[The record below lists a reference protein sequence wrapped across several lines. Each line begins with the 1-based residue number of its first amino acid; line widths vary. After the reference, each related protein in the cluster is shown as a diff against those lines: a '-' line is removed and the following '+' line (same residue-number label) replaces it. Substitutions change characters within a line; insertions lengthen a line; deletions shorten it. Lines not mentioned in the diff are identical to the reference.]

1 MQGLPAVREIT
12 SKRIGNALR
21 RLAEDLATERRR
33 AVLLEQENRE
43 LRTRLDA
50 LRLRAE
56 EPEASAPTKDP
67 PSRDDAS

>member
-1 MQGLPAVREIT
+1 MRGLPAVREIT

-43 LRTRLDA
+43 LRTRLEA
-50 LRLRAE
+50 LRRRAQE
-56 EPEASAPTKDP
+56 QEASAPREDP
-67 PSRDDAS
+67 SSRDAAS